1 MQLDNEVGCDPVD
14 GPEIGQLGNPRSLG
28 RAGDSTPRGDQ

>member
-14 GPEIGQLGNPRSLG
+14 EPEIGQLGNSRSLG
-28 RAGDSTPRGDQ
+28 RAGDSTP